1 MTKSIFSQENEM
13 LRQLLVT
20 ARQQKGLTQS
30 DVASALDKPQS
41 FVSKYERGERRL
53 DVVEFLEVADTLA
66 IDPASVIVQLE
77 AGSFLEKDIT
87 EDILKAWGITPGI
100 LTALLN
106 QNPSLRGMLFGYV
119 AELKL
124 EQLWLNHP
132 EITDCIKDDD
142 HDRRKKGDR
151 RIVYKGHSFVVEAKS
166 LQASSIEHKD
176 DGWFG
181 KAQVDASDRREILL
195 PSGDKVNTTLLLVG
209 EFDILAVNVY
219 PFEGKWD
226 FVFASNQDLPRTT
239 RYTPAQRKYLLASLV
254 PVTWPPRPPFVDNL
268 YNLLDELVEERLRKI
283 SKKTS

>member
-1 MTKSIFSQENEM
+1 MKKSIFSQEYDI

-30 DVASALDKPQS
+30 DVASALNKPQS

-53 DVVEFLEVADTLA
+53 DVIEFLKVADTLSLN
-66 IDPASVIVQLE
+66 PASVIKQLKKGTLFE
-77 AGSFLEKDIT
+77 ENIT
-87 EDILKAWGITPGI
+87 EDVLKDWGITPAI
-100 LTALLN
+100 LTKLLN

-124 EQLWLNHP
+124 EELWLSHP
-132 EITDCIKDDD
+132 EITDCTKDDD

-166 LQASSIEHKD
+166 LQANSIKYRNES
-176 DGWFG
+176 WFG
-181 KAQVDASDRREILL
+181 KAQVDASDRREIFL

-226 FVFASNQDLPRTT
+226 FVFARNRDLPRTT
-239 RYTPAQRKYLLASLV
+239 YSKYTPMQQEYLLASLI
-254 PVTWPPRPPFVDNL
+254 PITWPPQPPFVDNL
-268 YNLLDELVEERLRKI
+268 HSLLDELVEEQIR
-283 SKKTS
+283 KTS